1 VLTETVCVPAWLLA
15 MLAVGAIGTEALM
28 ALRRRQ
34 SDSERSE

>member
-1 VLTETVCVPAWLLA
+1 